1 MMSGEEKTAMSASVF
16 LLLLTAAGVAAAHT
30 ILGVDHYLPFA
41 AMARAFR
48 WSRSKLL
55 VITLLCGVGHVLSSA
70 LLGLVGIALG
80 ITLASLRSI
89 ESTRGQIA
97 AWGLLAFGL
106 VYFAW
111 GMRRALRHRPHQH
124 VHVHQNGTVHAHT
137 HVHQHDHLH
146 VHATPGQAARSVT
159 PWMLFTLFLL
169 GPCEPL
175 IPLLMVPAAA
185 KSWLGVGLVTLV
197 FGVVTLITMAAGA
210 LACASGMQLLPV
222 QTLERYSHA
231 LAGALITM
239 CGVAIQVFH
248 I

>member
-1 MMSGEEKTAMSASVF
+1 MTFSLS
-16 LLLLTAAGVAAAHT
+16 LLLATAAGVACAHT
-30 ILGVDHYLPFA
+30 LLGVDHYLPFA
-41 AMARAFR
+41 GMARAFH
-48 WSRSKLL
+48 WSRGKLL
-55 VITLLCGVGHVLSSA
+55 AITLLCGVGHVLSSA
-70 LLGLVGIALG
+70 VLGLVGIAAG

-124 VHVHQNGTVHAHT
+124 PHVHQDGTLHTHT
-137 HVHQHDHLH
+137 HVHEHEHLH
-146 VHATPGQAARSVT
+146 VHQHAGQTPRSVT

-175 IPLLMVPAAA
+175 IPLLMVPAAQ
-185 KSWLGVGLVTLV
+185 KSWLGVGLVILV
-197 FGVVTLITMAAGA
+197 FGVFTLVTMAAGA
-210 LACASGMQLLPV
+210 LACASGMRLLPV
-222 QTLERYSHA
+222 QTLERYAHA
-231 LAGALITM
+231 LAGAIITL

>member
-1 MMSGEEKTAMSASVF
+1 MSASLS

-30 ILGVDHYLPFA
+30 LLGVDHYLPFA
-41 AMARAFR
+41 GMARAFR
-48 WSRSKLL
+48 WSRGKLL
-55 VITLLCGVGHVLSSA
+55 AITLLCGVGHVLSSA
-70 LLGLVGIALG
+70 ALGLVGIAMG

-111 GMRRALRHRPHQH
+111 GVRRAFRHRP
-124 VHVHQNGTVHAHT
+124 
-137 HVHQHDHLH
+137 HDHLH
-146 VHATPGQAARSVT
+146 VHENGTVHTHTHVHEHEHLHVHTTPGQAARSVT

-175 IPLLMVPAAA
+175 IPLLMVPAAQ

-222 QTLERYSHA
+222 QTLERYAHA
-231 LAGALITM
+231 LAGAIVTL

>member
-1 MMSGEEKTAMSASVF
+1 MMAGVNAGLS

-30 ILGVDHYLPFA
+30 LLGVDHYLPFA
-41 AMARAFR
+41 GMARAFG
-48 WSRSKLL
+48 WSRGKLL

-70 LLGLVGIALG
+70 ALGLVGIALG
-80 ITLASLRSI
+80 VTLASLRSI

-111 GMRRALRHRPHQH
+111 GLRRALRHRPHEH
-124 VHVHQNGTVHAHT
+124 AHLHENGTAHTHT
-137 HVHQHDHLH
+137 HVHEHDHLH
-146 VHATPGQAARSVT
+146 VHVTPGQAARSVT

-175 IPLLMVPAAA
+175 IPLLMVPAAQ

-197 FGVVTLITMAAGA
+197 FGAVTLVTMAAGA
-210 LACASGMQLLPV
+210 LACASGIQRLPV
-222 QTLERYSHA
+222 QALERYSHA
-231 LAGALITM
+231 LAGALIVM